1 MTRNEFINMEY
12 EARAMVSEKQYLDIL
27 QYYSKTKK
35 EKRQSVNFNTYYDYL
50 SLALTDNHIVL
61 RTRSISNKD
70 YELTLKIKGTK
81 GDTEFNRLLTS
92 KEYELM
98 RKKVELP
105 DCQIKYELIQKGIDL
120 SRLTLITDLKT
131 ERYEVFYKKYII
143 VIDKNYYRGRVDY
156 NVEVEAS
163 SKKDAIKLLNKKF
176 KNFGVSYKKG
186 YVSKSKRAIYNLES
200 K

>member
-70 YELTLKIKGTK
+70 YELTLKIKGAK

>member
-70 YELTLKIKGTK
+70 YELTLKIKGAK

-131 ERYEVFYKKYII
+131 ERYEIFYKKYII

>member
-70 YELTLKIKGTK
+70 YELTLKIKGAK

-131 ERYEVFYKKYII
+131 ERYEVFYKKYIL

-156 NVEVEAS
+156 NVEVETS

>member
-70 YELTLKIKGTK
+70 YELTLKVKGAK

>member
-131 ERYEVFYKKYII
+131 ERYEVFYKKYIL

-156 NVEVEAS
+156 NVEVEAG

>member
-70 YELTLKIKGTK
+70 YELTLKVKGAK

-98 RKKVELP
+98 RKKV
-105 DCQIKYELIQKGIDL
+105 
-120 SRLTLITDLKT
+120 
-131 ERYEVFYKKYII
+131 
-143 VIDKNYYRGRVDY
+143 
-156 NVEVEAS
+156 
-163 SKKDAIKLLNKKF
+163 
-176 KNFGVSYKKG
+176 
-186 YVSKSKRAIYNLES
+186 
-200 K
+200 

>member
-1 MTRNEFINMEY
+1 MEAVKNYARKIKNSSSLVNKMFLKHKRN
-12 EARAMVSEKQYLDIL
+12 
-27 QYYSKTKK
+27 T
-35 EKRQSVNFNTYYDYL
+35 
-50 SLALTDNHIVL
+50 
-61 RTRSISNKD
+61 SNKD

-98 RKKVELP
+98 RKKAELP

-131 ERYEVFYKKYII
+131 ERYEVFYKKYIL